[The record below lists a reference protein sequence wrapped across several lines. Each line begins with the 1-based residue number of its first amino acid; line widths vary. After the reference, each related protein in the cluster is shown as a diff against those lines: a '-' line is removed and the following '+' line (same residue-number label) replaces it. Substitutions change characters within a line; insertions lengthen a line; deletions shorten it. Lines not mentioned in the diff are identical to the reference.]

1 MQAKEILQQFLDEVG
16 NAVMRD
22 LFEDYSAHVHLPL
35 SILTSAANLSVET
48 QEDLR
53 DGFDDFT
60 EMLRSRG
67 CTDMLR
73 IVMDAWF
80 EGPETIVGI
89 YETNLIDGTQHVVP
103 QFYSKMWLG
112 RFDGVWQTTKI
123 HNTTQDQRWPILLT
137 QVPSVTWPPKELIQ

>member
-1 MQAKEILQQFLDEVG
+1 MAGASF
-16 NAVMRD
+16 A
-22 LFEDYSAHVHLPL
+22 
-35 SILTSAANLSVET
+35 
-48 QEDLR
+48 
-53 DGFDDFT
+53 

-112 RFDGVWQTTKI
+112 RFEGVWQTTKI
-123 HNTTQDQRWPILLT
+123 HNTTQDQCWPILLT
-137 QVPSVTWPPKELIQ
+137 RVPPVTWPPKELIQ